1 MSSMP
6 AWATRVTQYPKRK
19 VTQFFFSCELL
30 PFYVLK
36 ECTLK
41 SSMNVLLFYSLKL
54 WVVFMCSIVNFT

>member
-1 MSSMP
+1 MCSMP
-6 AWATRVTQYPKRK
+6 AWATRVTQYRKRE

-36 ECTLK
+36 ECILK
-41 SSMNVLLFYSLKL
+41 SSTNVLLYSLKL